1 MCEARCGRRR
11 VKKYARCHEYLVSD
25 EKWVEDAEERQFVLI
40 LRKTNLRSVSA
51 NNQRNER

>member
-1 MCEARCGRRR
+1 ME
-11 VKKYARCHEYLVSD
+11 KEKYARCHEYLVSD
-25 EKWVEDAEERQFVLI
+25 EKWVEDAEEGQFVLI

>member
-1 MCEARCGRRR
+1 ME
-11 VKKYARCHEYLVSD
+11 KYARCHEYLVSD
-25 EKWVEDAEERQFVLI
+25 EKRVEDAEEGQFVLI